1 FSSPGSRPSL
11 AAPRWPPW
19 QDTGLLAAHALDCQ
33 ETRRD
38 GAQPGQGD
46 CRWFVG
52 VWLAL
57 AFGDRRRVELRTQ
70 PSSWHEPL
78 RTSATAGEAPNAR
91 VQRGR
96 ERQSENDVNCAS
108 RP

>member
-1 FSSPGSRPSL
+1 MAAL
-11 AAPRWPPW
+11 ARY
-19 QDTGLLAAHALDCQ
+19 GLARSACARCG

-96 ERQSENDVNCAS
+96 ERPHKQPREVGFAAS
-108 RP
+108 AATPCYAT